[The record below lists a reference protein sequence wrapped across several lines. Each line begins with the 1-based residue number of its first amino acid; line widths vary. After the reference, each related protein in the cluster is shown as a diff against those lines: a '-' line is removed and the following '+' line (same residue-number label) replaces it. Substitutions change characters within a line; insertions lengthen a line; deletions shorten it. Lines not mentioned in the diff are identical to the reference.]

1 MFPGRNGVLAREND
15 SPLSIIFVGRRKRID
30 AQSSIQGRYAPTACH
45 LAGPL
50 EKDIIRNP
58 FATIFSLFGRQWN
71 GSLKFRLVL
80 LGLVPLVVVF
90 PLVIG
95 VVLVAGGQRADA
107 LIAAQVRGNLAGARN
122 YLDVI
127 KSDTLQRVT
136 ELSRS
141 DHLTELMRSGVSRSA
156 LDQTLAVA
164 ARGSGLDYLVVASA
178 DGRVLGSSSGIAALR
193 VLPDSYVIRQAQL
206 GLTSV
211 GVERFDPE
219 GLRSF
224 SPRFVELAR
233 VGPDAGLA
241 QQAPD
246 DDSALEARGLLINA
260 AAHLPLSIK
269 ADDAILVGGIILNNN
284 SALIGHMRE
293 VIFPVGSLPEDT
305 EGMTAIYL
313 DSTGI
318 AVTRQRHV
326 PNPLTGIAAPAG
338 ALDGVTASG
347 DVWLGAQPVSGVN
360 YLMGFA
366 PLFNGD
372 GERIGMVA
380 AGFPDAPYQRQTWTV
395 LAMVIAL
402 MGISLALISVVF
414 LRAGQWM
421 TGVLNGVSLVMT
433 RFLQGDRNA
442 RVGPQRHHD
451 AVAVLTQGLDTL
463 LDTITR
469 QELAQQQAQKAIS
482 DEASRWRALFLQE
495 RDAVVVLDDQGRVLE
510 ANPQFGLMLG
520 YDASEPSQLQVSDW
534 DERFAPGDFAR
545 FIGQLHRDG
554 LEFETTHR
562 RKDGTR
568 YAAAVS
574 VSLAHWSDRTFVMM
588 SMRDITARR
597 ESERQL
603 RLAANVFDHTSEAI
617 LVTDADRRVLKV
629 NFAFERVTGYA
640 RGDVIGTLFPTA
652 RTTERNPGLVVEL
665 FKSLE
670 CSASWSGEI
679 IAVRKSGETYPARL
693 NVSMVRDERGQL
705 LHLVVLF
712 SDITIEVG
720 HRQRLEQFA
729 LYDSLTQL
737 PNRRLLAERF
747 RLAQSTSVRAGQY
760 GALMMLD
767 LDSFKAL
774 NDAHGHAA
782 GDLFLIEVAQRIK
795 RCLRET
801 DTVARLGGDEFV
813 ILLSGLSPRGG
824 VAQSDARAF
833 AEKVRAAL
841 EQPYILREVPGIE
854 SGVVIEHHGS
864 ASIGVVLFWGN
875 EETLEQLQAKADEAM
890 FLVKA
895 RGRNGV
901 CFRDGERW
909 PDRGAACGQ

>member
-1 MFPGRNGVLAREND
+1 M
-15 SPLSIIFVGRRKRID
+15 
-30 AQSSIQGRYAPTACH
+30 
-45 LAGPL
+45 
-50 EKDIIRNP
+50 
-58 FATIFSLFGRQWN
+58 
-71 GSLKFRLVL
+71 
-80 LGLVPLVVVF
+80 PLVVVF

-107 LIAAQVRGNLAGARN
+107 PIAAQVRGNLAGARN

-127 KSDTLQRVT
+127 KTDTLLRVT
-136 ELSRS
+136 DLSRS
-141 DHLTELMRSGVSRSA
+141 EHLTALLRSGAPRST
-156 LDQTLAVA
+156 LDQALAVA

-178 DGRVLGSSSGIAALR
+178 DGQVLGSSSGIAAFR
-193 VLPDSYVIRQAQL
+193 VLPDSHVIRQAQL
-206 GLTSV
+206 GLSSV

-224 SPRFVELAR
+224 SPRFAELAR

-241 QQAPD
+241 QHPPD

-318 AVTRQRHV
+318 AVSRQRHV
-326 PNPLTGIAAPAG
+326 PSPLTGIGAPSG

-347 DVWLGAQPVSGVN
+347 GVWLGAQPVSGVS

-380 AGFPDAPYQRQTWTV
+380 AGFPDAPYQRQTWSV

-402 MGISLALISVVF
+402 MGLSLALISVVF

-421 TGVLNGVSLVMT
+421 TGVLNGVSMVMT

-442 RVGPQRHHD
+442 RVGPRKHRD
-451 AVAVLTQGLDTL
+451 AVASLTRGLDTL

-510 ANPQFGLMLG
+510 ANPQFGRMLG
-520 YDASEPSQLQVSDW
+520 HDAGDSCRLQVSEW

-545 FIGQLHRDG
+545 LIGQLDREG

-568 YAAAVS
+568 YTAEVS
-574 VSLAHWSDRTFVMM
+574 VSLAHWSDKTFVMM

-617 LVTDADRRVLKV
+617 LVTDADRRVLNV
-629 NFAFERVTGYA
+629 NLAFERVTGYV
-640 RGDVIGTLFPTA
+640 REDVIGNLFPTA
-652 RTTERNPGLVVEL
+652 GTAERNPGLVVEL
-665 FKSLE
+665 LKTLE
-670 CSASWSGEI
+670 CSAAWSGEI
-679 IAVRKSGETYPARL
+679 IAVRKNGETYPARL

-705 LHLVVLF
+705 SHLVVLF
-712 SDITIEVG
+712 SDITIEAG

-729 LYDSLTQL
+729 LYDSLTQV

-767 LDSFKAL
+767 LDRFKSL
-774 NDAHGHAA
+774 NDVHGHAA
-782 GDLFLIEVAQRIK
+782 GDLLLIEVAQRIK

-813 ILLSGLSPRGG
+813 ILLSGLSAKGG

-833 AEKVRAAL
+833 AEKVRVAL
-841 EQPYILREVPGIE
+841 DQPYLLREVPGIE
-854 SGVVIEHHGS
+854 SGRVIEHRGS

-875 EETLEQLQAKADEAM
+875 EETLEQLLAKADEAM
-890 FLVKA
+890 FLVKS

-909 PDRGAACGQ
+909 PDRSAGCE

>member
-1 MFPGRNGVLAREND
+1 M
-15 SPLSIIFVGRRKRID
+15 
-30 AQSSIQGRYAPTACH
+30 
-45 LAGPL
+45 
-50 EKDIIRNP
+50 
-58 FATIFSLFGRQWN
+58 
-71 GSLKFRLVL
+71 
-80 LGLVPLVVVF
+80 PLVVVF

-127 KSDTLQRVT
+127 KTDTLLRVT
-136 ELSRS
+136 DLSRS
-141 DHLTELMRSGVSRSA
+141 EHLTALLRSGAPRST
-156 LDQTLAVA
+156 LDQALAVA

-178 DGRVLGSSSGIAALR
+178 DGQILGSSSGIAAFR
-193 VLPDSYVIRQAQL
+193 VLPDSHVIRQAQL
-206 GLTSV
+206 GLSSV

-224 SPRFVELAR
+224 SPRFAELAR

-241 QQAPD
+241 QHPPD

-318 AVTRQRHV
+318 AVSRQRHV
-326 PNPLTGIAAPAG
+326 PSPLTGIGAPSG

-347 DVWLGAQPVSGVN
+347 GVWLGAQPVSGVS

-372 GERIGMVA
+372 GERIGLVA
-380 AGFPDAPYQRQTWTV
+380 AGFPDAPYQRQTWSV
-395 LAMVIAL
+395 LTMVIAL
-402 MGISLALISVVF
+402 MGLSLALISVVF

-421 TGVLNGVSLVMT
+421 TGVLNGVSMVMT

-442 RVGPQRHHD
+442 RVGPRKHRD
-451 AVAVLTQGLDTL
+451 AVASLTRGLDTL

-469 QELAQQQAQKAIS
+469 QELAQRQAQKVIS

-510 ANPQFGLMLG
+510 ANPQFGRMLG
-520 YDASEPSQLQVSDW
+520 HDAGDSCRLQVSDW
-534 DERFAPGDFAR
+534 DERFAPDDFAR
-545 FIGQLHRDG
+545 LIGQLDREG

-568 YAAAVS
+568 YTAEVS
-574 VSLAHWSDRTFVMM
+574 VSLAHWSDKTFVMM

-617 LVTDADRRVLKV
+617 LVTDADRRVLNV
-629 NFAFERVTGYA
+629 NLAFERVTGYV
-640 RGDVIGTLFPTA
+640 REDVIGNLFPTA
-652 RTTERNPGLVVEL
+652 GTAERNPGLVVEL
-665 FKSLE
+665 LKTLE
-670 CSASWSGEI
+670 CSAAWSGEI
-679 IAVRKSGETYPARL
+679 IAVRKNGETYPARL

-705 LHLVVLF
+705 SHLVVLF

-729 LYDSLTQL
+729 LYDSLTQV

-760 GALMMLD
+760 GALMMARSG
-767 LDSFKAL
+767 SFQ
-774 NDAHGHAA
+774 
-782 GDLFLIEVAQRIK
+782 VAQR
-795 RCLRET
+795 RSRT
-801 DTVARLGGDEFV
+801 RRRRSAPDR
-813 ILLSGLSPRGG
+813 S
-824 VAQSDARAF
+824 
-833 AEKVRAAL
+833 
-841 EQPYILREVPGIE
+841 
-854 SGVVIEHHGS
+854 GS
-864 ASIGVVLFWGN
+864 AYQAMPAGN
-875 EETLEQLQAKADEAM
+875 
-890 FLVKA
+890 
-895 RGRNGV
+895 RY
-901 CFRDGERW
+901 
-909 PDRGAACGQ
+909 RGATRRR